1 MRALI
6 DARPALDPGR
16 TGVGHYTRQ
25 LIRHLPRVDPEDRY
39 VAWYLHARGL
49 FRRKRFFGDAGA
61 PNLEEAASRFPARV
75 FQPVSWRLRMPRV
88 EWLAGGFDVLLAT
101 NFLPPPTAHKERT
114 VLVVHD
120 LAWAVYPETAPQVDD
135 RWRRRLAKAVRSC
148 GAVIVPSVSA
158 KGDLVARFG
167 IAEERVHVVPHGVD
181 AAVFAAVTD
190 SEVEGVRARYG
201 VAGPYVLFVGGIE
214 PRKNLVGLVRAF
226 ALSGLDATLVIAG
239 GRVRW
244 FPAEEARVWSEV
256 RRLAEPARS
265 RIVMTGYVSDED
277 KHALLAGAQ
286 ALAYPSLY
294 EGFGFPVIEAM
305 AAGTPVLTS
314 NVSSLPEVAGEDAVL
329 VDPKDEQ
336 AIAEGLRPDRP
347 RRRPARAPDR
357 PRPSARRRLHVGG
370 NGSTDRGG
378 LALRGRRDPRVD
390 SGGHGRPPRPRD
402 GRGRVHRLPPRRP
415 PPREPERST

>member
-16 TGVGHYTRQ
+16 TGVGHYTQQ
-25 LIRHLPRVDPEDRY
+25 LIRYLPQVDPQDRF

-49 FRRKRFFGDAGA
+49 FRRPRSFPPA

-75 FQPVSWRLRMPRV
+75 FQPVAWRLRLPRV

-101 NFLPPPTAHKERT
+101 NFLPPPTGRMERT

-120 LAWAVYPETAPQVDD
+120 LAWAVYPETAPQIDD

-158 KGDLVARFG
+158 KGDLVARYG
-167 IAEERVHVVPHGVD
+167 VAEQRVHAVPHGVD
-181 AAVFAAVTD
+181 ASAFAAVTD
-190 SEVEGVRARYG
+190 SEMARVRERFG
-201 VAGPYVLFVGGIE
+201 IEGPYALFVGGLE

-226 ALSGLDATLVIAG
+226 AESRVDATLVIAG

-244 FPAEEARVWSEV
+244 FPAEEARVWASVRALSE
-256 RRLAEPARS
+256 PSRS
-265 RIVMTGYVSDED
+265 RVVMTGYVSDED
-277 KHALLAGAQ
+277 KHLLLAGAD
-286 ALAYPSLY
+286 ALAFPSLY

-314 NVSSLPEVAGEDAVL
+314 NVSSLPEIAGDDAVL
-329 VDPKDEQ
+329 VDPKDVH
-336 AIAEGLRPDRP
+336 AIAEGLRRVLTDAPLRERLIGP
-347 RRRPARAPDR
+347 GRARAAGFTWEAT
-357 PRPSARRRLHVGG
+357 ARRTADVLRSVAA
-370 NGSTDRGG
+370 TARG
-378 LALRGRRDPRVD
+378 
-390 SGGHGRPPRPRD
+390 
-402 GRGRVHRLPPRRP
+402 
-415 PPREPERST
+415 